1 MSKRILN
8 CHHLIGKGLMNIE
21 SDWRFEEA
29 ALFIL
34 SVHVASLPRKHSY
47 QGELV
52 SQPPKWEIKDI
63 SLY

>member
-1 MSKRILN
+1 
-8 CHHLIGKGLMNIE
+8 MNIE